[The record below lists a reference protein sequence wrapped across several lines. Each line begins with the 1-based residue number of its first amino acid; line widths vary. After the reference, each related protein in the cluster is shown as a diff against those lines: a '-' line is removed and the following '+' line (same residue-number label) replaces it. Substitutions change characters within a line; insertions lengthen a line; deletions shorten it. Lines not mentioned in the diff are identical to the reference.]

1 MIMSHGY
8 NAAAIPAGYPV
19 AGGYGHHP
27 HQQLQ
32 QYHPAHLHYSA
43 AAAQDAGPQPKVEPG
58 AAPASPSAGASD
70 PFSPSGCGF
79 GAEDE
84 FDVPPLPPTAMEDPP
99 QPPPPTQ
106 AQHYYGAQQ
115 SMYPMNSYYGAQQQQ
130 QGGYSQYDQYAYA
143 GGYGVYG
150 GHHQQQQQHQGGV
163 VLPGGPSP
171 GGGSHNTP
179 SPQAHSED
187 GDHDHVRNNNII
199 KTEAAVGAEGMR
211 HGGMIGYAQHAA
223 HHLIARKPKVSKR
236 KKKRDPNEPQKPV
249 SAYAL
254 FFRDTQAGIKQRNPN
269 AAFGDV
275 SKVVASMWDNLDPDS
290 KAAYKKRTEMAKK
303 EYLKKLAAYRA
314 SLISKGGLDG
324 LNPYAPYA
332 SSYAEIAAMKGG
344 YLTSAA
350 GGGYLHGGQPIPPRP
365 PMQQQPQHMGAPSAL
380 PSVERNHP
388 GYMMQQ
394 HHNYN
399 SQVQMECCSNYVES
413 RRLLRRLH
421 LGT

>member
-27 HQQLQ
+27 HQLQ
-32 QYHPAHLHYSA
+32 QYHAHHHYAAA
-43 AAAQDAGPQPKVEPG
+43 AAAQDAGAGAQPKIEPG
-58 AAPASPSAGASD
+58 ARPASPSAASSD
-70 PFSPSGCGF
+70 PFSPSGCSF

-84 FDVPPLPPTAMEDPP
+84 FDVPPLPPTAMEDSQ
-99 QPPPPTQ
+99 QPPPPAQT
-106 AQHYYGAQQ
+106 QHYYGAQQ
-115 SMYPMNSYYGAQQQQ
+115 HMYPMNSYYGGGQQPQQQ
-130 QGGYSQYDQYAYA
+130 QGGYSQYDQYAYTGA
-143 GGYGVYG
+143 YGAYG
-150 GHHQQQQQHQGGV
+150 HPQQQHQGG

-187 GDHDHVRNNNII
+187 GDHDHVRNNNIL
-199 KTEAAVGAEGMR
+199 KTEAGMAAERGMGAGG
-211 HGGMIGYAQHAA
+211 HGGMMGYAQHAAAA

-254 FFRDTQAGIKQRNPN
+254 FFRDTQAGIKARNPN

-314 SLISKGGLDG
+314 SLISKGSLDMA
-324 LNPYAPYA
+324 NPYAPYA

-344 YLTSAA
+344 YLTSAT
-350 GGGYLHGGQPIPPRP
+350 GGYLHGGQPIPPRP
-365 PMQQQPQHMGAPSAL
+365 PMQQTQHMGASAAAA
-380 PSVERNHP
+380 PNHP

-394 HHNYN
+394 QHSYN
-399 SQVQMECCSNYVES
+399 SQVQTEDQMM
-413 RRLLRRLH
+413 
-421 LGT
+421 

>member
-1 MIMSHGY
+1 MIMSQGY
-8 NAAAIPAGYPV
+8 SAAAIPAGYPGV
-19 AGGYGHHP
+19 APGGYGHHP
-27 HQQLQ
+27 HQLPH
-32 QYHPAHLHYSA
+32 YHQPHHHYA
-43 AAAQDAGPQPKVEPG
+43 AATAPSAQEAGAQPKVER
-58 AAPASPSAGASD
+58 PASPSTVSAAASD

-84 FDVPPLPPTAMEDPP
+84 FDVPPLPPAAIEDP
-99 QPPPPTQ
+99 QQQPPPTQ
-106 AQHYYGAQQ
+106 PQHYYGAQQ
-115 SMYPMNSYYGAQQQQ
+115 AMYPMNSYYGGQPQQ

-143 GGYGVYG
+143 AAGGYGIYG
-150 GHHQQQQQHQGGV
+150 HPHQQQPPHQGG

-187 GDHDHVRNNNII
+187 GDHDHVRNNNIL
-199 KTEAAVGAEGMR
+199 KTEAEG
-211 HGGMIGYAQHAA
+211 GGMGGHAGMMRYAQHAA
-223 HHLIARKPKVSKR
+223 ASHHLIARKPKVSKR

-254 FFRDTQAGIKQRNPN
+254 FFRDTQAGIKARNPN

-314 SLISKGGLDG
+314 SLISKGGLDMA
-324 LNPYAPYA
+324 NPYAPYT
-332 SSYAEIAAMKGG
+332 SSYADIAAMKGG
-344 YLTSAA
+344 YLSSAT
-350 GGGYLHGGQPIPPRP
+350 GGYLHGGQPIPPRP
-365 PMQQQPQHMGAPSAL
+365 PMQQQQQHMAAS
-380 PSVERNHP
+380 NHP

-394 HHNYN
+394 QHSYN
-399 SQVQMECCSNYVES
+399 SQVRTIFYSNVPYS
-413 RRLLRRLH
+413 SH
-421 LGT
+421 MNHASFT

>member
-1 MIMSHGY
+1 MIMSQGY
-8 NAAAIPAGYPV
+8 SAAAIPAGYPGV
-19 AGGYGHHP
+19 APGGYGHHP
-27 HQQLQ
+27 HQLPH
-32 QYHPAHLHYSA
+32 YHQPHHHYA
-43 AAAQDAGPQPKVEPG
+43 AATAPSAQEAGAQPKVER
-58 AAPASPSAGASD
+58 PASPSAVSAAASD

-84 FDVPPLPPTAMEDPP
+84 FDVPPLPPAAIEDPQQ

-106 AQHYYGAQQ
+106 PQHYYGAQQ
-115 SMYPMNSYYGAQQQQ
+115 AMYPMNSYYGGQPQQ

-143 GGYGVYG
+143 AAGGYGIYG
-150 GHHQQQQQHQGGV
+150 HPHQQQPPHQGG

-187 GDHDHVRNNNII
+187 GDHDHVRNNNIL
-199 KTEAAVGAEGMR
+199 KTEAE
-211 HGGMIGYAQHAA
+211 GGMGGHAGMMRYAQHAA
-223 HHLIARKPKVSKR
+223 ASHHLIARKPKVSKR

-254 FFRDTQAGIKQRNPN
+254 FFRDTQAGIKARNPN

-314 SLISKGGLDG
+314 SLISKGGLDMA
-324 LNPYAPYA
+324 NPYAPYA
-332 SSYAEIAAMKGG
+332 SSYADIAAMKGG
-344 YLTSAA
+344 YLSSAT
-350 GGGYLHGGQPIPPRP
+350 GGYLHGGQPIPPRP
-365 PMQQQPQHMGAPSAL
+365 PMQQQQHMAAS
-380 PSVERNHP
+380 NHP

-394 HHNYN
+394 QHSYN
-399 SQVQMECCSNYVES
+399 SQVRTIFYSNVPYS
-413 RRLLRRLH
+413 SH
-421 LGT
+421 MNHASFT